1 MKMNK
6 LVLLSLLLMLT
17 LSACV
22 TTPGTTRDFNKVFDD
37 APVDLRG
44 Q

>member
-1 MKMNK
+1 MKRLIFLLIF
-6 LVLLSLLLMLT
+6 LVFA

-22 TTPGTTRDFNKVFDD
+22 TTQGATTKDFNKVFND

-44 Q
+44 R